1 MSIGLATTSQGSRI
15 QWMDVSRGV
24 AILLVI
30 GFHSVSEVDKQ
41 FGLPPIVTTI
51 NEIVS
56 PARMPLM
63 VFLSGMLLHKSLSKP
78 IKEYITGKVS
88 RIAWPFFLWSLIM
101 LALITAGNP
110 SSRSEILQRG
120 AAALTYS
127 PLDHL
132 WFLRDLFIFY
142 ILALLLRRV
151 PWAVIASSALFVGVT
166 ATIVDAPDLLRGAYL
181 LVFFML
187 GAGAGS
193 SPKTVERLLE
203 SRLALG
209 LACIVAAA
217 IVPAALQPG
226 DVRYQLLFLPIAAA
240 LAYLMLRLCQFISR
254 FTAAEALS
262 AVGRDSLVYY
272 LAHWPI
278 IVVLANI
285 APENLSVPPTVIF
298 VTVLIAAFGGSYVLA
313 KLSKNFAF
321 FRLLTS
327 MPFFEKSRPRL

>member
-1 MSIGLATTSQGSRI
+1 MSIGLATTSQGNRVR
-15 QWMDVSRGV
+15 WMDVARGV

-41 FGLPPIVTTI
+41 FGLSPLVTTI

-63 VFLSGMLLHKSLSKP
+63 VFLSGMLLPKSLSKP

-88 RIAWPFFLWSLIM
+88 RIAWPFVLWSLIM

-110 SSRSEILQRG
+110 STRSEILPRV

-142 ILALLLRRV
+142 VLALLLRRV
-151 PWAVIASSALFVGVT
+151 PWAVVASSALFVGVT
-166 ATIVDAPDLLRGAYL
+166 ATIIDAPDLLRGSYL

-193 SPKTVERLLE
+193 SPKILERLLE

-209 LACIVAAA
+209 LAFIVAAA
-217 IVPAALQPG
+217 IIPAALQPG
-226 DVRYQLLFLPIAAA
+226 DVRYQLIFLPIAAA
-240 LAYLMLRLCQFISR
+240 LAYLMLRLCQFISS
-254 FTAAEALS
+254 FSAAEPLS

-278 IVVLANI
+278 IVVLANVI
-285 APENLSVPPTVIF
+285 PGNLSVPPVVVF
-298 VTVLIAAFGGSYVLA
+298 VAVLVVAFGGSYVLA
-313 KLSKNFAF
+313 KLSKDFAL
-321 FRLLTS
+321 FRSLTS
-327 MPFFEKSRPRL
+327 IPLLEKSRLRL